1 MDICILNGALLQI
14 SNASG
19 SCIHTVW
26 RCFWGNKE
34 FFVRTEKGKEP
45 KITNVNSVPEAVL
58 DRAIKAITNREYM
71 R

>member
-1 MDICILNGALLQI
+1 MDICILNGSLLQI
-14 SNASG
+14 SNSSG

-26 RCFWGNKE
+26 RCFWGKKE

-45 KITNVNSVPEAVL
+45 KITNNDNVPDVVL
-58 DRAIKAITNREYM
+58 KRTLKAIANREYI